1 MLTETL
7 TVKKDTN
14 MTEKTV
20 NYTAEQEARL
30 VEVYVPSATQAERV
44 AQVKALAEEMGKSTR
59 SVIAKLTVLKVYVPK
74 EYVTKKNEAPVRKEA
89 LVAVVE
95 QMVGT
100 ELNGLEKATKAT
112 LNALIVALRG
122 KAQEVEVQE

>member
-7 TVKKDTN
+7 TVKKDTD

-30 VEVYVPSATQAERV
+30 MEVYTPSASQAERV

-95 QMVGT
+95 EMVGT

>member
-1 MLTETL
+1 
-7 TVKKDTN
+7 

-30 VEVYVPSATQAERV
+30 MEVYTPSASQAERV

-95 QMVGT
+95 EMVGT